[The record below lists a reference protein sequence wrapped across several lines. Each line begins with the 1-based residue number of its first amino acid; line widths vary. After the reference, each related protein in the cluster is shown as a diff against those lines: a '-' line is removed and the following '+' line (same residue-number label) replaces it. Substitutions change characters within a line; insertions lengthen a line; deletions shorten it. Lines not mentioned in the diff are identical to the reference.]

1 MGSFMTDIAVIINNR
16 AKNAHRMEDYLSEL
30 RAHDID
36 YQLCEADP
44 QQLENYIQDCCSK
57 YPLLLIG
64 GGDGTVRSAAQW
76 CTNTSVVLGVLP
88 LGTMNHFSK
97 ELNLPSTTEELITAI
112 QEKITTTIDVA
123 EVNGHIFINNSSVGF
138 YSKLAKKRDY
148 YTNFYN
154 KWLTYIPSFIQALL
168 HHRSYALIIK
178 NKELDISIRT
188 SFFMVSNNCYTYEFP
203 LKFTRESFQK
213 EQLGIYY
220 YKRSKLHL
228 FKFFIDFLMDKDH
241 FEIMQTRLP
250 LEVDVLHKN
259 KISISLDGD
268 TLAITP
274 PLYYKILPKS
284 LKLLTKKT

>member
-1 MGSFMTDIAVIINNR
+1 MTDIAVIINNR
-16 AKNAHRMEDYLSEL
+16 AKNAHRMEDYLSKL

-36 YQLCEADP
+36 YQLYKADP
-44 QQLENYIQDCCSK
+44 QQLEKNIQHCCSK

-76 CTNTSVVLGVLP
+76 CSNTSVILGVLP

-97 ELNLPSTTEELITAI
+97 ELNLPSTTEELIAAI
-112 QEKITTTIDVA
+112 VEKTTTTIDVA
-123 EVNGHIFINNSSVGF
+123 EVNGHIFINNSSIGF
-138 YSKLAKKRDY
+138 YSKLAKNRDY

-154 KWLTYIPSFIQALL
+154 KWLTYIPSFIQALSY
-168 HHRSYALIIK
+168 HPSYALLIK

-203 LKFTRESFQK
+203 LKFTRESFQN

-220 YKRSKLHL
+220 YKRSKLRL
-228 FKFFIDFLMDKDH
+228 FKFLIDFLTDKEH
-241 FEIMQTRLP
+241 FEIIQTRLP

-259 KISISLDGD
+259 KITISLDGD
-268 TLAITP
+268 TLAIAP

-284 LKLLTKKT
+284 LKLLTKKI